1 MYIMY
6 VTRHTNKFI
15 KSARATQPRRLP
27 VIDFQNEIAEMYVK
41 REGVEEGVE
50 KARGRRF
57 IRWTFNK
64 RLGANN
70 TTQIVRKLQQNV
82 NSAFIFVIAIH
93 TSL

>member
-1 MYIMY
+1 MLLMYTMY

-15 KSARATQPRRLP
+15 KSARATQPRRFP

-50 KARGRRF
+50 RMRGRRF

-82 NSAFIFVIAIH
+82 NSSLAIH
-93 TSL
+93 TYL